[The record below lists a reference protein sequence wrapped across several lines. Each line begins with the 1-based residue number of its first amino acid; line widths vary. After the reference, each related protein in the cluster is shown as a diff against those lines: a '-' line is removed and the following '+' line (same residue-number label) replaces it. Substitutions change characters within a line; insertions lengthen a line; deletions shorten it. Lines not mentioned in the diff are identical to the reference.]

1 MQAPDTWTEI
11 IGQKRY
17 SVENSILIADDA
29 YWDGHN
35 YERRG
40 RNKFLY
46 MTANKN
52 YFYFLRTQWEKERD
66 GLYPI
71 TKEEALNMWDEL
83 PEKHVEFDEAFPG
96 VEVEDA

>member
-1 MQAPDTWTEI
+1 MQPPENYTEI
-11 IGQKRY
+11 IGKKRY
-17 SVENSILIADDA
+17 SVEKSTLIADDA